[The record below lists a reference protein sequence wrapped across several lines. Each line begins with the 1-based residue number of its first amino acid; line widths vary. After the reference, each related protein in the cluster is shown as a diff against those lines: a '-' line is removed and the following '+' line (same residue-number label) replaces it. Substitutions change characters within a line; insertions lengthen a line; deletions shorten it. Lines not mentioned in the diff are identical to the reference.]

1 MSGPRACDPCLRRAW
16 LVGSLSDSI
25 DRALGSRA
33 GSRTRELLALGDE
46 ELSAAVAESNPE
58 LILRRSRERDPSR
71 LRAAVRGAHCWAC
84 CRHDEGYPVGLTDL
98 GDAPAVLFGRG
109 DPALLAR
116 LGRDAAAT
124 VVGSRRPSAYG
135 KERAAAV
142 AGELAA
148 AGLAVVS
155 GLALG
160 IDSCA
165 HRGALDAGG
174 FTVALLGSGADEP
187 SPARSRALYEEILD
201 SGLILSELPPGTGA
215 RRWTFPARNRIM
227 AALGAITVVVEARNR
242 SGSLITAD
250 IAKDLGRDV
259 GAVPG
264 QVGSS
269 AAAGTNDLIHQG
281 AALIRD
287 GQDALDSLLGPGV
300 IGVPGRGRPRPDLSG
315 QLAAV
320 LEAVE
325 AGAGTQDE
333 IARESALGAGAVAV
347 ALTRLELLGLV
358 DCDSAG
364 RYWATGIAFEAA

>member
-1 MSGPRACDPCLRRAW
+1 MSAPGACDACLRRAW
-16 LVGSLSDSI
+16 LVGSLAVPI
-25 DRALGSRA
+25 ERALGSRS
-33 GSRTRELLALGDE
+33 GPRTQELLGLGDE
-46 ELSAAVAESNPE
+46 ELAAAVGAENRE
-58 LILRRSRERDPSR
+58 QLLRRSRERDPAL
-71 LRAAVRGAHCWAC
+71 LRAAVLGAGCWAC
-84 CRHDEGYPVGLTDL
+84 CRHDPVYPISLSDL

-116 LGRDAAAT
+116 LGRDNAAT

-135 KERAAAV
+135 RERAMLLG
-142 AGELAA
+142 GELAA

-174 FTVALLGSGADEP
+174 LTVAVLGSGADVA
-187 SPARSRALYEEILD
+187 SPPRSKALYEELRAT
-201 SGLILSELPPGTGA
+201 GLVLSELPPGVGA

-227 AALGAITVVVEARNR
+227 AALGAITIVVEARDR
-242 SGSLITAD
+242 SGSQITAD
-250 IAKDLGRDV
+250 IAIELGRDV

-264 QVGSS
+264 RVGTSG
-269 AAAGTNDLIHQG
+269 AVGPNRLIRQG

-287 GQDALDSLLGPGV
+287 GEDVLDALLGPGESR
-300 IGVPGRGRPRPDLSG
+300 IPDSRRERPRLSEDL
-315 QLAAV
+315 AVV

-325 AGAGTQDE
+325 GGAATPDEVAGEASLDAGA
-333 IARESALGAGAVAV
+333 SAA

-358 DCDSAG
+358 DCDPAG
-364 RYWATGIAFEAA
+364 RYRPTGLAFEAA